1 MAQDLWL
8 AHHQILS
15 INFLKDFIELNI
27 SSDTMIKNMKH
38 VKHLKH
44 LSWWIYG
51 YWEKFNETSLPEKK
65 DFYSHWNMEN
75 ISDADYAHWK
85 RVWKEFEIKKLW
97 EYHDLYVQR
106 NALFLADVFENFR
119 NMCFEI

>member
-1 MAQDLWL
+1 MW
-8 AHHQILS
+8 
-15 INFLKDFIELNI
+15 NI
-27 SSDTMIKNMKH
+27 WN
-38 VKHLKH
+38 
-44 LSWWIYG
+44 IYPDE
-51 YWEKFNETSLPEKK
+51 YMDDWEKFNETSLPEKK
-65 DFYSHWNMEN
+65 DFCSHWNMED

-119 NMCFEI
+119 NMCLEI

>member
-1 MAQDLWL
+1 
-8 AHHQILS
+8 
-15 INFLKDFIELNI
+15 
-27 SSDTMIKNMKH
+27 MIKNMKH

-51 YWEKFNETSLPEKK
+51 WLRKIQWNIITWKK
-65 DFYSHWNMEN
+65 DFYSHWNMKD

-85 RVWKEFEIKKLW
+85 RVWKEFEIKKLR

-119 NMCFEI
+119 NMCLEI

>member
-1 MAQDLWL
+1 MW
-8 AHHQILS
+8 
-15 INFLKDFIELNI
+15 NI
-27 SSDTMIKNMKH
+27 WN
-38 VKHLKH
+38 
-44 LSWWIYG
+44 IYPDE
-51 YWEKFNETSLPEKK
+51 YMDDWEKFNETSLPEKK

-85 RVWKEFEIKKLW
+85 RVWKEFEIKNLW